1 MGCVADWLIWLIAAG
16 ALVVAETLSL
26 GLVLIMFAGGA
37 LVAGGVAALGL
48 GVGLQVLV
56 FAIAAVGLL
65 LVVRPIARRHLE
77 NTKELSRTG
86 IEALVGRTATVLRT
100 VDAQQGRVKIGG
112 DEWSAQS
119 YDATQVLEVG
129 RTVRVME
136 INGVTAVVWG
146 EP

>member
-1 MGCVADWLIWLIAAG
+1 VADWLIWLIAAG

-77 NTKELSRTG
+77 NTEELSRTG

>member
-1 MGCVADWLIWLIAAG
+1 VADWLIWLIAAG

>member
-1 MGCVADWLIWLIAAG
+1 VADWLIWLIAAG

-37 LVAGGVAALGL
+37 LVAGGAAALGL

-100 VDAQQGRVKIGG
+100 VDATHGRVKIGG

-119 YDATQVLEVG
+119 YDTTQVLEVG

>member
-1 MGCVADWLIWLIAAG
+1 MADWLIWLIAAG

-37 LVAGGVAALGL
+37 LVAGGAAALGL

-65 LVVRPIARRHLE
+65 MVVRPIARRHLE
-77 NTKELSRTG
+77 NTAELSRTG
-86 IEALVGRTATVLRT
+86 VEALVGRTATVLRT
-100 VDAQQGRVKIGG
+100 VDAKQGRVKIGG

>member
-1 MGCVADWLIWLIAAG
+1 VADWLIWLIAAG

-37 LVAGGVAALGL
+37 LVAGGAAALGL
-48 GVGLQVLV
+48 LM
-56 FAIAAVGLL
+56 
-65 LVVRPIARRHLE
+65 VVRPIARRHLE
-77 NTKELSRTG
+77 NTAEISRTG

-100 VDAQQGRVKIGG
+100 VDAKQGRVKIGG

>member
-1 MGCVADWLIWLIAAG
+1 MADWLIWLIAAG

-37 LVAGGVAALGL
+37 LVAGGAAALGL

-77 NTKELSRTG
+77 NTEELSRTG

>member
-1 MGCVADWLIWLIAAG
+1 MADWLIWLIAAG

-77 NTKELSRTG
+77 NTEELSRTG

>member
-1 MGCVADWLIWLIAAG
+1 MADWLIWLIAAG

>member
-1 MGCVADWLIWLIAAG
+1 VADWLIWLIAAG

-37 LVAGGVAALGL
+37 LVAGGAAALGL

-77 NTKELSRTG
+77 NTEELSRTG